1 MPQRFGLYEDLTVQ
15 ENLDLYAD
23 LHGVP
28 HSARAARYQE
38 LLVMTGMAP
47 FSERLAGKLS
57 GGMKQKLGLA
67 CMLVHPPPLLL
78 LDEPT
83 VGVDPVSR
91 RELWQIV
98 DRFVQE
104 EGTTVLV
111 STGYMDEAERCDQL
125 FLLDEGKILNEGSPH
140 SLSDP
145 LRGMTF
151 RVRGEGINRRE
162 IQNRLADCEE
172 VADTVIQGE
181 WVRVVTH
188 DIAPNVCQSLF
199 SAADQVMI
207 EPVTPRIEDAFVT
220 LLGAQRQASPSQ
232 SRPATVMENSSSPS
246 PSSQRRDTDSPV
258 IRVQHVKRRFG
269 DFYAVKG
276 ISFEVERGEIF
287 GLLGANGAGKTTMF
301 RMLCGL
307 LPASDGELDIVGV
320 DVRRNPAKA
329 RERIGYM
336 AQKFSLYGSLSVLEN
351 LRFFSSAYRL
361 LGRHQQERI
370 DWALEQ
376 FELREVANMNSAD
389 LPLGFKQR
397 LSFACALMHKPEIL
411 FLDEPTSGVDPLA
424 RREFWRRTNAL
435 AAEGVTVLV
444 TTHFMEEADNCD
456 RVAIMV
462 QGEILALGTPR
473 SIKQQAE
480 TASRPEPTMEDAFI
494 ALVSTQQIEA
504 PA

>member
-1 MPQRFGLYEDLTVQ
+1 
-15 ENLDLYAD
+15 
-23 LHGVP
+23 
-28 HSARAARYQE
+28 
-38 LLVMTGMAP
+38 MTGMAP
-47 FSERLAGKLS
+47 FSNRLAGKLS

-67 CMLVHPPPLLL
+67 CVLVHPPKLLL

-98 DRFVQE
+98 DRFVQN

-111 STGYMDEAERCDQL
+111 STGYMDEAERCDKL
-125 FLLDEGKILNEGSPH
+125 FLFDEGKILSEGSPR
-140 SLSDP
+140 SLSNP

-151 RVRGEGINRRE
+151 RVRGEGISRRK
-162 IQNRLADCEE
+162 IQNRLEDCKE

-181 WVRVVTH
+181 WVRVVTR
-188 DIAPNVCQSLF
+188 DTAANPCRELF
-199 SAADQVMI
+199 PESEQVTI
-207 EPVTPRIEDAFVT
+207 EPVSPRIEDAFVT
-220 LLGAQRQASPSQ
+220 LLGAQHQTNQSQ
-232 SRPATVMENSSSPS
+232 SRPTVRLKSASALS
-246 PSSQRRDTDSPV
+246 PSSQSHDTSSPV

-276 ISFEVERGEIF
+276 ISFDVQRGEIF

-307 LPASDGELDIVGV
+307 LPASEGELDIVGV

-336 AQKFSLYGSLSVLEN
+336 AQKFSLYGSLSVLDN
-351 LRFFSSAYRL
+351 LQFFSSAYRL
-361 LGRHQQERI
+361 QGQLQKERL
-370 DWALEQ
+370 DWALDQ
-376 FELREVANMNSAD
+376 FELREVANRNSAD

-435 AAEGVTVLV
+435 AAQGVTVLV
-444 TTHFMEEADNCD
+444 TTHFM
-456 RVAIMV
+456 
-462 QGEILALGTPR
+462 
-473 SIKQQAE
+473 
-480 TASRPEPTMEDAFI
+480 
-494 ALVSTQQIEA
+494 
-504 PA
+504 